1 MNPEHTPLF
10 PAEFLESVN
19 THSLTGV
26 RAGGPER
33 DFLEIWVVQVEGRL
47 FARSWGLARRSWYT
61 ACLEGV
67 EGELQ
72 SGGRCIAVRGIV
84 PEDLDRMTAAISA
97 EYLRRYNQ
105 GDNAVYAQGI
115 AGPEHV
121 ARTLEFVPVHPR

>member
-1 MNPEHTPLF
+1 MF

-19 THSLTGV
+19 THNLTGV

-33 DFLEIWVVQVEGRL
+33 EFLEIWVVEVQGRL

-61 ACLEGV
+61 AFLDGQ

-72 SGGRCIAVRGIV
+72 SGGNCIAVRGNV
-84 PEDLDRMTAAISA
+84 PEDLDLIADAISA

-121 ARTLEFVPVHPR
+121 ARTLEFVPVSPHR